1 MFGRHHRARGAQGC
15 GPAQAAFQHGHFGR
29 HFSKHFGRHMGG
41 QFVRPKYNVP
51 LNIEDTETAFILYV
65 YAVGFSKENIKLSV
79 QDDILFI
86 SGTRTV
92 AEGYDPDFRR
102 QEFPIK
108 SFERVLNLNGQVD
121 TANISAKQ
129 EDGVLIVTLPKNA
142 EATKPAQEI
151 EVN

>member
-15 GPAQAAFQHGHFGR
+15 GPAQAAFQHGHFG
-29 HFSKHFGRHMGG
+29 KHFCRHMGG

-51 LNIEDTETAFILYV
+51 LNIEDTKEAFVVYV
-65 YAVGFSKENIKLSV
+65 YATGFSKENIKLSV
-79 QDDILFI
+79 QDDILYI

-151 EVN
+151 VVN

>member
-15 GPAQAAFQHGHFGR
+15 GPAKAAFHHGHFGK
-29 HFSKHFGRHMGG
+29 HFSRHMGG

-51 LNIEDTETAFILYV
+51 LNIEDTETAFIVYV
-65 YAVGFSKENIKLSV
+65 YATGFSKENIKLTV
-79 QDDILFI
+79 QDDILYI
-86 SGTRTV
+86 SGTRAV

-108 SFERVLNLNGQVD
+108 SFERALSLNGQVD
-121 TANISAKQ
+121 AANISAKQ
-129 EDGVLIVTLPKNA
+129 EDGVLIVTLPKTA

-151 EVN
+151 TVN

>member
-15 GPAQAAFQHGHFGR
+15 GPAQVAYHHGRFG
-29 HFSKHFGRHMGG
+29 KHFGRHMGG

-51 LNIEDTETAFILYV
+51 LNIEDTKEAFIVYV
-65 YAVGFSKENIKLSV
+65 YATGFSKENIKLSV
-79 QDDILFI
+79 QDDILYI

-142 EATKPAQEI
+142 EAVKLAQEI

>member
-1 MFGRHHRARGAQGC
+1 MFGRHYRARGAQGC
-15 GPAQAAFQHGHFGR
+15 GPAQAAFQHGPFGR
-29 HFSKHFGRHMGG
+29 HFGKHFGRHMGG

-65 YAVGFSKENIKLSV
+65 YATGFSKDNIKLSV
-79 QDDILFI
+79 QDDVLFI
-86 SGTRTV
+86 SGTRAV